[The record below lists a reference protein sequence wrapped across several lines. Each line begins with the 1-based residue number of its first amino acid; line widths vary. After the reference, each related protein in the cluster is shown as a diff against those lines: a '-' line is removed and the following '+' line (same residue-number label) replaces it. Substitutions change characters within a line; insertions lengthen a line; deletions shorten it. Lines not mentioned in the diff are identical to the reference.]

1 MGVLLRG
8 VPGILEAGDG
18 AEELVWDPEFND
30 TELLPKNKKRIR
42 ILVDNRSV
50 SVSTVMNSRC
60 RREIKGEREK

>member
-30 TELLPKNKKRIR
+30 TELLPKNKKGSEFWLTIDTY
-42 ILVDNRSV
+42 LYPL
-50 SVSTVMNSRC
+50 
-60 RREIKGEREK
+60 